1 MKLQTYILFLLL
13 VLLSSSTKPEGPFSP
28 KALSFTSSNYYSIYI
43 MDQGKSSIEELG
55 NMLLFYNPRIDE
67 ILAEEIASIYFE
79 ECIDEGVNHDIAF
92 CQMILETGFLNY
104 GGSVEKS
111 QNNFCGLGAT
121 SQHVKGESFP
131 DMRTGVRA
139 HVQHLKAYA
148 SREEISKTIV
158 DNRFKYVKRGSA
170 KTIYALQGKWAMDP
184 RYDKKLENLLK
195 RLFALRLLSASNQYV
210 YEIEEI

>member
-1 MKLQTYILFLLL
+1 
-13 VLLSSSTKPEGPFSP
+13 
-28 KALSFTSSNYYSIYI
+28 
-43 MDQGKSSIEELG
+43 MDNGKSSIEDLG

-67 ILAEEIASIYFE
+67 NLAEEIARIYFE
-79 ECIDEGVNHDIAF
+79 ESIDEGVNHDIAF

-104 GGSVEKS
+104 GGSVDKS

-121 SQHVKGESFP
+121 SKRAKGESFP

-139 HVQHLKAYA
+139 HIQHLKAYA
-148 SREEISKTIV
+148 SHEDINKTSV
-158 DNRFKYVKRGSA
+158 DNRFRFVKRGSA

-195 RLFALRLLSASNQYV
+195 RLFALRQLSASNQSIYQID
-210 YEIEEI
+210 EN